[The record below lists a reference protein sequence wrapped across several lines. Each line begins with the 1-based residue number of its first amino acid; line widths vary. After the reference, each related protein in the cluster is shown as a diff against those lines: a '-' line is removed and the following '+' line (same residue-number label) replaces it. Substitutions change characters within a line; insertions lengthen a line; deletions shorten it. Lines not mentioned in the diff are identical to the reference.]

1 MKGRAFLLFLCFLLV
16 VSASAQY
23 QDKVIGVHTEVKMVI
38 EDEEPEVYAQV
49 TAGDKPGTQMLA
61 CYAMDAEEYQWQMI
75 KLSENDK
82 IFWVIE
88 YTAVYNSDVRFH
100 FIMNG
105 PEFYQY
111 LTEWTPSKYKNYY
124 ATVLETNNNWKKGT
138 YTLTVIAEHDK
149 TRSGAESVGSCRVR
163 LY

>member
-1 MKGRAFLLFLCFLLV
+1 MKRMVFLLFLCFLLV
-16 VSASAQY
+16 TSVSAQQ

-49 TAGDKPGTQMLA
+49 TTGDKPGTQMLA

-75 KLSENDK
+75 ELSENDK

-105 PEFYQY
+105 PEFYQV
-111 LTEWTPSKYKNYY
+111 LTSWTPSKYKTYY
-124 ATVLETNNNWKKGT
+124 KTSLKTTNEWIKGT
-138 YTLTVIAEHDK
+138 YTLTVIAEHRNN
-149 TRSGAESVGSCRVR
+149 RSGAEAVGSCRVR